1 MNDTDTSAPYR
12 DASCCWREPFATRDF
27 EREADRI
34 IAIGR
39 APLLAWWQ
47 RMKNRTFPGSYGD
60 SGCGHT
66 SSVAYRLTEGTRFDP
81 AQYEF
86 EGGPAYVKA
95 MNRALD
101 ALAKG

>member
-1 MNDTDTSAPYR
+1 MDIDTSAPYR

-34 IAIGR
+34 ISIGR

-47 RMKNRTFPGSYGD
+47 RFKGRTFPGSYGD
-60 SGCGHT
+60 SGCEHT
-66 SSVAYRLTEGTRFDP
+66 SSVAHSLTEGTRFDP
-81 AQYEF
+81 ARHNF
-86 EGGPAYVKA
+86 EGYAAYCKA

-101 ALAKG
+101 ALTAE